1 MAKKLGW
8 NTNFEIDDLVIDW
21 EDDIYKSFPFL
32 KLEEN
37 GLTMKKLD
45 ELTAPSDNS
54 VRGLVKSKHHKL
66 DGLSREKMSGLLG
79 SLTHGWDRTSWPIPF
94 IKVNGEKQIFDRRH
108 TYYVLQELNNDCK
121 NISQVQSAEY
131 IRVKSELGGI
141 INRFSDIS
149 ILMMASMWGNVYGPN
164 VDDTK
169 FYQFKAVITKILRQE
184 KEFLGLKK
192 DKIFTKDIIRDL
204 FKYMGGEDRYPD
216 NNATVTRVI
225 NGSYADLNDD
235 KKSEGTDEPCIMSN
249 IEAFN
254 GYIEESD
261 EWLPNNKEDENAIY
275 RNYVISNNAYHMTD
289 IIRKL
294 TLTICKEELKVKP
307 GKDAKLTKV
316 ILYNEKQSD
325 QSDEIR
331 KSRKSFEKEFA
342 KLFYTIRDSVL
353 LPVENYLNKDV
364 IPRKKLSDFNLE
376 VYAMHQIEGEEE
388 PIKLLGEY

>member
-1 MAKKLGW
+1 
-8 NTNFEIDDLVIDW
+8 
-21 EDDIYKSFPFL
+21 
-32 KLEEN
+32 
-37 GLTMKKLD
+37 
-45 ELTAPSDNS
+45 
-54 VRGLVKSKHHKL
+54 
-66 DGLSREKMSGLLG
+66 
-79 SLTHGWDRTSWPIPF
+79 
-94 IKVNGEKQIFDRRH
+94 
-108 TYYVLQELNNDCK
+108 
-121 NISQVQSAEY
+121 
-131 IRVKSELGGI
+131 
-141 INRFSDIS
+141 
-149 ILMMASMWGNVYGPN
+149 
-164 VDDTK
+164 
-169 FYQFKAVITKILRQE
+169 
-184 KEFLGLKK
+184 
-192 DKIFTKDIIRDL
+192 
-204 FKYMGGEDRYPD
+204 
-216 NNATVTRVI
+216 
-225 NGSYADLNDD
+225 
-235 KKSEGTDEPCIMSN
+235 MSN

-254 GYIEESD
+254 GYIEQSD

-307 GKDAKLTKV
+307 GKDSKLTKV
-316 ILYNEKQSD
+316 ILYNEKQSN